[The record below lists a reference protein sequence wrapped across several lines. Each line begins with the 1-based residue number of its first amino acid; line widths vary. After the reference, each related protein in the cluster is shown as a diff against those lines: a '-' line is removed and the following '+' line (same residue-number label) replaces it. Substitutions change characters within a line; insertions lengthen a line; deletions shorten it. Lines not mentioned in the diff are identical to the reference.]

1 MTGPRLRDG
10 LAPYR
15 SAQPEARIRLNSN
28 ESPYPPPP
36 EFIERLEALAG
47 SLEPN
52 RYPDG
57 ANLELTSAL
66 AKRYGT
72 GVLVGAGSNEIIFS
86 LLLAYAGPGR
96 RIGVFEPTYTMYSL
110 IARMIGSEVLT
121 YQRDASFTISD
132 TKGVRGDAP
141 EVVMLCSPNN
151 PTGNA
156 DPPGLA
162 EELAEALPDSLI
174 VIDEAYRE
182 FSTAP
187 SVSSRPAN
195 LVSVR
200 TFSKA
205 WSMAAFRIGYA
216 LGSQEILDGASS
228 VLLPYHVTTFS
239 QQAAA
244 AALDYEDEMQSR
256 VARILEERER
266 LESAMASLE
275 MTVYPSD
282 ANFILFRLTD
292 AKLAWQDLVDR
303 GVLVRDCTAWPGVS
317 GCLRV
322 TVGTPDENSEFLAA
336 LTEAMERQGAPASVK
351 APQRQRSK

>member
-36 EFIERLEALAG
+36 EFSERLAVLAG
-47 SLEPN
+47 SLESN

-57 ANLELTSAL
+57 ANRELTAAL
-66 AKRYGT
+66 VERYGT

-96 RIGVFEPTYTMYSL
+96 RIAVFEPTYTMYSL
-110 IARMIGSEVLT
+110 IAGMIGSRVLT
-121 YQRDASFTISD
+121 YQRDSSFTISD
-132 TKGVRGDAP
+132 TSAVVADAP
-141 EVVMLCSPNN
+141 EVVVLCSPNN

-162 EELAEALPDSLI
+162 EELAEALPDSLV

-182 FSTAP
+182 FSTSP
-187 SVSSRPAN
+187 SISSRPAN

-216 LGSQEILDGASS
+216 LGTQEILDGAAS
-228 VLLPYHVTTFS
+228 VLLPYHVTALS

-244 AALDYEDEMQSR
+244 IALDYEDEMQAR
-256 VARILEERER
+256 VALILKERER
-266 LESAMASLE
+266 LEYE
-275 MTVYPSD
+275 MSYPEITVYPSD
-282 ANFILFRLTD
+282 ANFILFRPPD
-292 AKLAWQDLVDR
+292 ANLLWQDLVDR

-322 TVGTPDENSEFLAA
+322 TVGTPDENSEFLTA
-336 LTEAMERQGAPASVK
+336 LAEAMEHQGAT
-351 APQRQRSK
+351 APKE

>member
-1 MTGPRLRDG
+1 MSGPRLREG

-36 EFIERLEALAG
+36 EFIERLCTITA

-57 ANLELTSAL
+57 ANRELTSAL
-66 AKRYGT
+66 ASRYGT

-96 RIGVFEPTYTMYSL
+96 RVGIFQPTYTMYSL
-110 IARMIGSEVLT
+110 ISRMIGSEVLT
-121 YQRDASFTISD
+121 YQRDTNFTITD
-132 TKGVRGDAP
+132 ITGVIADGPD
-141 EVVMLCSPNN
+141 VVVLCSPNN

-156 DPPGLA
+156 DPPDLVEGLA
-162 EELAEALPDSLI
+162 ASLPDSLI
-174 VIDEAYRE
+174 VVDEAYRE
-182 FSTAP
+182 FSTNP
-187 SVSSRPAN
+187 SCSSRPGN

-216 LGSQEILDGASS
+216 LGCQEILDGAAS
-228 VLLPYHVTTFS
+228 VLLPYHVTTLS

-244 AALDYEDEMQSR
+244 IALDYEDEMRLR
-256 VARILEERER
+256 VARILKERER
-266 LESAMASLE
+266 LEKEMASLK
-275 MTVYPSD
+275 MTVYPSE
-282 ANFILFRLTD
+282 ANFILFRPPD
-292 AKLAWQDLVDR
+292 AKLAWQDLIDR
-303 GVLVRDCTAWPGVS
+303 GVLVRDCTAWPGAE

-322 TVGTPDENSEFLAA
+322 TVGTPEENSEFLVA
-336 LTEAMERQGAPASVK
+336 LTEAMERQGTSASK
-351 APQRQRSK
+351 E